1 MKRILYLAMAGM
13 LLAMPSMAQEEYD
26 HEIMSYITPD
36 YEVPAEGTP
45 IKISTMAEAVRK
57 RPMLPTVADL
67 MSPEA
72 KAAYMR
78 KNAVA
83 EYVVGIETFHL
94 NLQGEQMK
102 LQNKMRQAQTKR
114 QNQQAQQ
121 RDYMEQASKQGL
133 MLSQEE
139 TMQVIMSSGLNLETA
154 TEEQMMNVLADAYAK
169 KWNISQADAR
179 TFMAMANSNP
189 KQAENF
195 LKQKYPALYSKLEAN
210 APKAR
215 DYVMDD
221 PNDEAYDKILNQLM
235 DLAEEARTLRD
246 NNMDMSQHLQN
257 TMRANSLP
265 GDVSFGLAPT
275 NKLEALFLDIM
286 TGWPKSAECTKA
298 IQIEDGLNARLEN
311 WQYWKGA
318 VEGQTICRPS
328 WWIEGRKQE
337 NALFDVYN
345 KRNAEKWI
353 ATAHAYDSKLQSV
366 ADRLLALDTQLEQLR
381 GDKEESVNYCMA
393 KTQVYAV
400 EMYLA
405 DYYRMNQ
412 TYLTFPCVKHQEEQF
427 CFEYWIKG

>member
-1 MKRILYLAMAGM
+1 MKKIFFAVAAMLIALPM
-13 LLAMPSMAQEEYD
+13 MAQEFE
-26 HEIMSYITPD
+26 HEIMSYITQD
-36 YEVPAEGTP
+36 YEVPEEGTP
-45 IKISTMAEAVRK
+45 MKINSMAEAINN
-57 RPMLPTVADL
+57 RPALPTVADL

-83 EYVVGIETFHL
+83 EYVVGIDQFHL
-94 NLQGEQMK
+94 YFQGEQMK
-102 LQNKMRQAQTKR
+102 LQNTMRQAQAKR

-179 TFMAMANSNP
+179 TFMAMAMRNP
-189 KQAENF
+189 QQAENF

-210 APKAR
+210 APKAK

-235 DLAEEARTLRD
+235 DLAEEARTIKD
-246 NNMDMSQHLQN
+246 DNMDMSQHLQN

-275 NKLEALFLDIM
+275 DKLEALFLDIIVS
-286 TGWPKSAECTKA
+286 WPKSAECTKA
-298 IQIEDGLNARLEN
+298 IQIENGLDARLEN

-353 ATAHAYDSKLQSV
+353 ATAHEYDAKLQSI
-366 ADRLLALDTQLEQLR
+366 AQRLLAFDNQLEQLR
-381 GDKEESVNYCMA
+381 GGKEESVNYCMA